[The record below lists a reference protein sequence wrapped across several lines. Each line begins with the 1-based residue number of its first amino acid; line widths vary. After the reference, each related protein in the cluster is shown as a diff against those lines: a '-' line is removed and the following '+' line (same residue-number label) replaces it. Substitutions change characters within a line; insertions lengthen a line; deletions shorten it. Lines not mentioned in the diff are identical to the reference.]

1 MVRAGTATTTRSA
14 VGARAAVSPGR
25 SVAVNGARSAIPGA
39 SGQVRIEAIIQHQL
53 DNQGAQLL
61 LAQEAGLLTSE
72 AHELFAS
79 YIAATA
85 ARSDWI
91 GRFAASDGDVAALCA
106 ALLGPEQ
113 AFVDA
118 SQRLAHLLFQQMR
131 PRTISAGDLAALIYT
146 ADGDSQ
152 RHIALLK
159 LDPQSRPIRAFQRV
173 NGRLRVVYGRADN
186 LLPDER
192 QLQKCALLTAATPG
206 APFDI
211 TLLDTQA
218 GPTAGGV
225 AAFFYRGFL
234 GVALAASPRRLT
246 RRFVDLC
253 DAWLDAHRAVLD
265 PAALFAFYA
274 CRRAALDQTSVEVVP
289 FAEHALPGHPEL
301 RHDLAEALALNLVEG
316 ESSVRLEQFSVDRAV
331 VSSLLRYVTL
341 ELDGGAR
348 LRVRADRFASL
359 LDPARVRRAGN
370 RYELTISTLT
380 LREVSD

>member
-1 MVRAGTATTTRSA
+1 MVRAGTATTTH
-14 VGARAAVSPGR
+14 RAAGVRATAGAAQAGSISG
-25 SVAVNGARSAIPGA
+25 VASAIPGA

-53 DNQGAQLL
+53 DNQGAQLV
-61 LAQEAGLLTSE
+61 LAQEAGLLTAE
-72 AHELFAS
+72 THDLFAS

-85 ARSDWI
+85 ARSDWV
-91 GRFAASDGDVAALCA
+91 GRFAEPDGDVAARCA

-113 AFVDA
+113 AFVEA
-118 SQRLAHLLFQQMR
+118 SQRLAELLFYQMR
-131 PRTISAGDLAALIYT
+131 TRTISAGDLAALIYT
-146 ADGDSQ
+146 ADGDAQ

-159 LDPQSRPIRAFQRV
+159 LDPQSRPVRNFQRV

-192 QLQKCALLTAATPG
+192 QLQKCALLTTAAPG

-218 GPTAGGV
+218 GPTAAGV

-234 GVALAASPRRLT
+234 GVALAPSPRRLT

-253 DAWLDAHRAVLD
+253 DAWLAARRATLE

-274 CRRAALDQTSVEVVP
+274 ARRAALGEANVEVAS
-289 FAEHALPGHPEL
+289 FAERALPAHPEL
-301 RHDLAEALALNLVEG
+301 RHDLTETLALNLVEG
-316 ESSVRLEQFSVDRAV
+316 SPSARLERFAVDAAV

-341 ELDGGAR
+341 ELDGGTR
-348 LRVRADRFASL
+348 LRVRADRFAAL
-359 LDPARVRRAGN
+359 VDPARIRRVGN
-370 RYELTISTLT
+370 RYELRISTLT

>member
-1 MVRAGTATTTRSA
+1 MVRARTATTTRSA
-14 VGARAAVSPGR
+14 TGARAAASVGQAGVVSSAPG
-25 SVAVNGARSAIPGA
+25 AIPGA
-39 SGQVRIEAIIQHQL
+39 SGRVRIEAIIQHQL
-53 DNQGAQLL
+53 DNQGAQLV
-61 LAQEAGLLTSE
+61 LAQEAGLLTAE

-85 ARSDWI
+85 ARSDWT
-91 GRFAASDGDVAALCA
+91 GRFAESDGDVVALCA

-113 AFVDA
+113 AFVEA
-118 SQRLAHLLFQQMR
+118 SQQLAQLLFHQMR
-131 PRTISAGDLAALIYT
+131 PRTISAGDLAALIYS
-146 ADGDSQ
+146 ADGDPQ

-192 QLQKCALLTAATPG
+192 HLQKCALLTAAAPG
-206 APFDI
+206 ASFDI

-218 GPTAGGV
+218 GPTAAGV

-234 GVALAASPRRLT
+234 GVALAPSPRRLT

-253 DAWLDAHRAVLD
+253 DAWLDAHRAALD

-274 CRRAALDQTSVEVVP
+274 ARRAALDQSDVEVAP
-289 FAEHALPGHPEL
+289 FAERALPGHPEL
-301 RHDLAEALALNLVEG
+301 RYDLAETLALNLVEG
-316 ESSVRLEQFSVDRAV
+316 EPPARLEQFSVDRAV

-359 LDPARVRRAGN
+359 LDPTRIRRTGN